1 MTYLGASSKK
11 FASIISAAMPGFYG
25 FIQCRKTFCALLS
38 LSSLN
43 KTANDGR
50 YDPCTNVVGIHTAAF
65 SVSSKCNALKYMREI
80 KILGMDDG
88 HLVFL
93 HTG

>member
-1 MTYLGASSKK
+1 M
-11 FASIISAAMPGFYG
+11 
-25 FIQCRKTFCALLS
+25 ALSNVVKRSVLCSLS

-65 SVSSKCNALKYMREI
+65 NVSSKGSKCNAFEI
-80 KILGMDDG
+80 YEGD
-88 HLVFL
+88 
-93 HTG
+93 

>member
-1 MTYLGASSKK
+1 MALSNVVKRSVLSK
-11 FASIISAAMPGFYG
+11 
-25 FIQCRKTFCALLS
+25 
-38 LSSLN
+38 LN

-65 SVSSKCNALKYMREI
+65 NVSSKCNALKYMREI